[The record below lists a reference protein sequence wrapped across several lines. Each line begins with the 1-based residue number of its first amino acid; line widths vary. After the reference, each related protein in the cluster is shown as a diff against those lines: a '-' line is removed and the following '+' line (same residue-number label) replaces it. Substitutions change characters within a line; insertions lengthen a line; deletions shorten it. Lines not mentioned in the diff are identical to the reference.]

1 MGALGHY
8 AKESSVM
15 EQWLNRALTFHLLT
29 LKFLMYYHFYVFSF
43 LMPQP
48 GLAIPCI
55 KWPRGSFIILGFY
68 MCLFLSVTV
77 LMMAKTISELFLTML
92 SELVASCRLCVIN
105 KPLNFY
111 ICFYVT
117 KL

>member
-1 MGALGHY
+1 MYKSNEAELSQPIPALVPNSYLTLRCSTMGALGHY

-55 KWPRGSFIILGFY
+55 KWPRGFEAHLLY
-68 MCLFLSVTV
+68 
-77 LMMAKTISELFLTML
+77 
-92 SELVASCRLCVIN
+92 
-105 KPLNFY
+105 
-111 ICFYVT
+111 
-117 KL
+117 